1 MRFKRI
7 LLLGLIVLIWLFYGR
22 SLLENQQTP
31 MQNIRTCP
39 PFILFAKSVQRENH
53 VNYYFFLAKSFLT
66 PLEVETRPVSQISR
80 HVKPTR
86 EKDSRVLSGF
96 VFCVFYGFR
105 RCNKT
110 NPNISWSTW
119 KIIQVLMTCRA
130 DRFRRHIRW
139 QLTGVDLI
147 CPFTLPDAVNCQTVN
162 KSLNDEYS

>member
-1 MRFKRI
+1 MQSKQLIFLKQAKLQNRSAWNKTN
-7 LLLGLIVLIWLFYGR
+7 GLFCKNNRHRCKPYENARR
-22 SLLENQQTP
+22 SYFSQ
-31 MQNIRTCP
+31 IRTKR
-39 PFILFAKSVQRENH
+39 KSRLVL
-53 VNYYFFLAKSFLT
+53 FFLSKSFLT
-66 PLEVETRPVSQISR
+66 RLEDETRPVSQISR

-130 DRFRRHIRW
+130 DGFRRNIRW

-147 CPFTLPDAVNCQTVN
+147 CPFTWCCQLSNSQQIT
-162 KSLNDEYS
+162 

>member
-1 MRFKRI
+1 MAFLWAVPFGKSTDTDAKHTNIPAVHTFRKIRTKRKSR
-7 LLLGLIVLIWLFYGR
+7 LLL
-22 SLLENQQTP
+22 
-31 MQNIRTCP
+31 
-39 PFILFAKSVQRENH
+39 
-53 VNYYFFLAKSFLT
+53 FFLAKSFLT
-66 PLEVETRPVSQISR
+66 PLEVERRPVSQISR